1 MFNELKGVHRAESG
15 YAGGLTKNPTYK
27 DICTG
32 ATGHA
37 EVIKVHFNA
46 DVIGA
51 EDLLRIHMVTHDPT
65 TLNQQGSD
73 FGTQYRSV
81 LFYRN
86 DEEKALMERILNEL
100 SEEKIYANPVV
111 TTLEPLTEFYP
122 AEDYH
127 QNYLKKF
134 EAAGPL
140 QKMGMNVGYCSA
152 IVAPKVAKFRKT
164 YFDKLKD

>member
-15 YAGGLTKNPTYK
+15 YAGGHTPNPTYK
-27 DICTG
+27 DICSGT
-32 ATGHA
+32 TGHA
-37 EVIKVHFNA
+37 EVIRVHFDSDIINS
-46 DVIGA
+46 

-65 TLNQQGSD
+65 TPNQQGSD
-73 FGTQYRSV
+73 YGTQYRSV

-86 DEEKALMERILNEL
+86 EEERAQMERIL
-100 SEEKIYANPVV
+100 EEVRGEQLYPSPIV
-111 TTLEPLTEFYP
+111 TTLEPLIEFFP

-140 QKMGMNVGYCSA
+140 QKMGMNAGYCSA
-152 IVAPKVAKFRKT
+152 IVAPKVAKFRKV
-164 YFDKLKD
+164 YFDKLKG